1 MKKTSFLVAGSAV
14 CLALSSLTPA
24 FAQTAEEQAAAD
36 KAKEEAKVTTDKKV
50 DEEKPEEG
58 IVVTGSRLKQ
68 NTFTSISPLQ
78 VIKNDDAQDAGVFD
92 ATNVLQR
99 SEAASGQQIDATF
112 NGFVLNNGPGSQTIN
127 LRGLG
132 ADRTLVLINGRRMAP
147 AGVEGAP
154 TNPSINLIPST
165 LVDRYDLL
173 TDGASSIYGSDA
185 VAGVVNVIMKKNF
198 QGLELFANGDINP
211 QGNGE
216 DYDISGTWGVNNDR
230 GFFGIGAEYSYT
242 DEVRLK
248 DRKFFRGCDKHYEID
263 QNGNIRTLGV
273 RDNALVQNRTPGVS
287 VSNNECK
294 VTDLSGRI
302 FIPNATYGSVY
313 YTPGAGNTGIPNFNE
328 NTFRGVELDRN
339 GDGLRDVDFQN
350 VNTNGNNIDQI
361 FQSKQKLI
369 NVMAFGEYTFTGGA
383 NITPFFEFSYSR
395 AKASADNTGTPQI
408 FPTVPANNAFNPCNR
423 LRPGGVDCRR
433 AQNISFGPP
442 LLSTGFD
449 LPVQPIVAVRGDR
462 NNFNVTQ
469 EQFRGVFGVKGDL
482 PFIGPSWDF
491 EVAGSYSKAI
501 GKSKRYGIREDKL
514 ALALGLDPTADYNGD
529 GVFDNN
535 GDGIADDYD
544 LNLSTGG
551 IFGGPVL
558 SAPCN
563 TAGLRNPN
571 AALPDLAQGCVPVNL
586 FAPSLL
592 GAPIGDFATQAER
605 DYLFG
610 VRSFDTSYEQ
620 ILVNAFTQG
629 TLFNLPAGAVKFGI
643 GAEYRKDKI
652 NSKPSVVASNG
663 LFFGFFGDRG
673 AVGSK
678 DIKEVFGQLSV
689 PLKADQTLV
698 RELSLDLSGRYTKE
712 QYYGSAGTYSIKGLW
727 RPIDPLSIK
736 FSWGTSFRAPNLREN
751 FLAGQTGFQN
761 IFDPCSVPNDSIAS
775 GAYRAAD
782 DDRDPVILANC
793 RREGR
798 DPTRVGFDPLLGNT
812 INTSSAEVIS
822 GGSLDLKE
830 ETSRAITTGFAFQET
845 FGGGFDVNLAFNYY
859 DIKVKGAIVEP
870 SEQFI
875 VNDCYARQDGQRS
888 QFCDRITASSVQANR
903 FLITDVSSGFINLNS
918 ESVRGMDFIANFGKE
933 VRLFGTNVN
942 LGLEVRANHLIER
955 STLFVDD
962 NGVGSIDEDAGEFS
976 FPKWT
981 GQSTFYADVGK
992 FRLTWQTNYTGPVEQ
1007 QADGIDELAD
1017 AFGRGVDGIV
1027 NGFAGDTCLGN
1038 GTFNANG
1045 TVRVAGDNT
1054 FCRDVGFAKKYFTH
1068 STSIRFRDLDKGVTI
1083 RAGMTNVFNR
1093 KPPLV
1098 DSSEVFSIAN
1108 TAIGS
1113 GYDYNGRE
1121 FFVSVSKKF

>member
-1 MKKTSFLVAGSAV
+1 MKKTSFLVAGSV
-14 CLALSSLTPA
+14 FCLALSSLTPA

-36 KAKEEAKVTTDKKV
+36 KAKEEAKVAADKKA
-50 DEEKPEEG
+50 DEENPEEG

-92 ATNVLQR
+92 ATSVLQR

-112 NGFVLNNGPGSQTIN
+112 GGFVLDNGPGSTTIN

-132 ADRTLVLINGRRMAP
+132 ADRTLILINGRRMAP

-154 TNPSINLIPST
+154 TNPSINLIPSS

-185 VAGVVNVIMKKNF
+185 VAGVINVIMKKNF

-211 QGNGE
+211 QGGGE
-216 DYDISGTWGVNNDR
+216 DYDISGTWGINNDR

-242 DEVRLK
+242 DEIRLK
-248 DRKFFRGCDKHYEID
+248 DRKFFRGCDKNYEID
-263 QNGNIRTLGV
+263 QNGNFRTLGV

-287 VSNNECK
+287 VSTNECK
-294 VTDLSGRI
+294 IDGLSGRI

-328 NTFRGVELDRN
+328 NTFRGRELDLN

-350 VNTNGNNIDQI
+350 VNTNGSNLDQV
-361 FQSKQKLI
+361 FQSKQKLLNI
-369 NVMAFGEYTFTGGA
+369 MASGEYTFAGGA

-395 AKASADNTGTPQI
+395 AKASSDNTGTAQL
-408 FPTVPANNAFNPCNR
+408 FPTVPATNAFNPCNR

-433 AQNISFGPP
+433 AQNLAFGAP

-449 LPVQPIVAVRGDR
+449 LPVQAIVAVEGDR
-462 NNFNVTQ
+462 NNFKVSQ
-469 EQFRGVFGVKGDL
+469 QQYRGVLGVRGDL

-491 EVAGSYSKAI
+491 EVAGTYSKSI
-501 GKSKRYGIREDKL
+501 GKSKRFGIREDKL
-514 ALALGLDPTADYNGD
+514 ALALGLDPTADYDGD

-558 SAPCN
+558 SGPCN
-563 TAGLRNPN
+563 VAGLSNAS

-592 GAPIGDFATQAER
+592 GGPIGNFATQAER

-610 VRSFDTSYEQ
+610 VRSFNTSYEQ
-620 ILVNAFTQG
+620 ILLSGFAGGSLFT
-629 TLFNLPAGAVKFGI
+629 LPAGDVTFGI

-652 NSKPSVVASNG
+652 NSKPSAVAANG

-678 DIKEVFGQLSV
+678 DIKEVFGELNL
-689 PLKADQTLV
+689 PLKADQTMV
-698 RELSLDLSGRYTKE
+698 RELTVNMSGRVTKE
-712 QYYGSAGTYSIKGLW
+712 QFYGTAGTYSIKGLW
-727 RPIDPLSIK
+727 RPVDPLSIK

-751 FLAGQTGFQN
+751 FLAGQTGFLN
-761 IFDPCSVPNDSIAS
+761 LFDPCSVPDDAIAS

-782 DDRDPVILANC
+782 DDREATTIAAC
-793 RREGR
+793 IREGR
-798 DPTRVGFDPLLGNT
+798 DPTRVGFDPALGNT
-812 INTSSAEVIS
+812 INTSSAEILS

-830 ETSRAITTGFAFQET
+830 ETSRAITTGFAFAET
-845 FGGGFDVNLAFNYY
+845 FSGGFDVNLAFNYY
-859 DIKVKGAIVEP
+859 DIKVKGAITEP
-870 SEQFI
+870 SSQFI
-875 VNDCYARQDGQRS
+875 LNDCYTRQDGQRS
-888 QFCDRITASSVQANR
+888 QFCDRITASTSAADR
-903 FLITDVSSGFINLNS
+903 FLVTNVASGFINLNS
-918 ESVRGMDFIANFGKE
+918 ESVRGMDFLAEFGKE
-933 VRLFGTNVN
+933 IKLFGTNVD
-942 LGLEVRANHLIER
+942 LGIELRANHLIER
-955 STLFVDD
+955 STLLVDD
-962 NGVGSIDEDAGEFS
+962 NGVATIDQDAGEFGL
-976 FPKWT
+976 PKWT
-981 GQSTFYADVGK
+981 GQATFFADISK
-992 FRLTWQTNYTGPVEQ
+992 FRFLWQTNYTGPVEQ

-1017 AFGRGVDGIV
+1017 AFGRGVDGLP

-1038 GTFNANG
+1038 GTTNANG
-1045 TVRVAGDNT
+1045 TVRVAGDGI

-1068 STSIRFRDLDKGVTI
+1068 TASIRYRDREEGVTI
-1083 RAGMTNVFNR
+1083 RAGVTNIFNR

-1098 DSSEVFSIAN
+1098 DSNEVFAIAN

-1121 FFVSVSKKF
+1121 FFVSVQKKF